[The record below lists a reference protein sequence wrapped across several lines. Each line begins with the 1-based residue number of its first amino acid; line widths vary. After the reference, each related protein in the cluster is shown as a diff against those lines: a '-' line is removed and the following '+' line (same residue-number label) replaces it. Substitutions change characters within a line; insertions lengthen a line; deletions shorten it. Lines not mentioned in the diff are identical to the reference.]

1 MKGKEK
7 CKALKEIRR
16 QIALSNDIEYAVSE
30 CSHQGECKGTC
41 PKCEAEVRYLERE
54 LELRRNL
61 GKKVVLA
68 GIGVGV
74 AASMAGCTNPV
85 QTMVIDPVVS
95 FFGGNTGQD
104 LAGAAEPAPPDIY
117 EGEPVELDGE
127 VEPVEDGS
135 EEIIE
140 LDGDVVYIPEDDS
153 ECGSECD
160 SEDASERDSEGGSNS
175 FKGMEN
181 EPLAGEIEYVE

>member
-1 MKGKEK
+1 MRGKEK

-16 QIALSNDIEYAVSE
+16 QIALNNEIEYAVSE
-30 CSHQGECKGTC
+30 CSHKGECKGTC

-85 QTMVIDPVVS
+85 QDYVIDPVVS
-95 FFGGNTGQD
+95 FFGGNTGAD
-104 LAGAAEPAPPDIY
+104 RLEGETTYAPPEVLMGEAEPPI
-117 EGEPVELDGE
+117 EVDGGI
-127 VEPVEDGS
+127 VEPASECGS

-140 LDGDVVYIPEDDS
+140 LDGDVEYIPE
-153 ECGSECD
+153 
-160 SEDASERDSEGGSNS
+160 
-175 FKGMEN
+175 
-181 EPLAGEIEYVE
+181 AGEIISEEEENISEEEDNIPEDGNLNQEE

>member
-1 MKGKEK
+1 MRGKEK

-16 QIALSNDIEYAVSE
+16 QIALNNEIEYAVSE
-30 CSHQGECKGTC
+30 CSHKGECKGTC

-85 QTMVIDPVVS
+85 QDYVIDPVVS
-95 FFGGNTGQD
+95 FFGGNTGAD
-104 LAGAAEPAPPDIY
+104 RLEGETTYAPP
-117 EGEPVELDGE
+117 EVMMGEAAPIEVDGGI
-127 VEPVEDGS
+127 VEPVSECGS

-140 LDGDVVYIPEDDS
+140 LDGDVEYIPE
-153 ECGSECD
+153 
-160 SEDASERDSEGGSNS
+160 
-175 FKGMEN
+175 
-181 EPLAGEIEYVE
+181 AGEIVSEEEENISEEEDNIQEDGNINQEE